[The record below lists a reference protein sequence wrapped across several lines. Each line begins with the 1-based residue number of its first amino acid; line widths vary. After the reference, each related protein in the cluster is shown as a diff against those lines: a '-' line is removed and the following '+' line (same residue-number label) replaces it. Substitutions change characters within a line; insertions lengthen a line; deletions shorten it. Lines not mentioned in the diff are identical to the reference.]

1 MNKLIG
7 VIGLKRSGKDTI
19 SDYLC
24 KNYAFEKY
32 SLAEPLK
39 RGCMEI
45 FGFTEYQVFDEGKDI
60 IDPVWGCTPR
70 DILKVMGTEVAQY
83 DLQKYIPS
91 FVEVGRNIWVR
102 RFEQWY
108 QKRTDITNESKVIR
122 KPHINSIVIADVR
135 FKHEAKSV
143 VKMGGEIWRVDRPGM
158 DVGDFHAS
166 EMEIFEI
173 PYKHLITNDGT
184 LEDLYNKIDDI
195 RAGIF
200 K

>member
-7 VIGLKRSGKDTI
+7 CIGLKRSGKDTI

-24 KNYAFEKY
+24 KNYNFTKY
-32 SLAEPLK
+32 SFADPLK

-45 FGFTEYQVFDEGKDI
+45 FGFTEDQVFGESKDI

-70 DILKVMGTEVAQY
+70 DVLKIMGTEIGQF
-83 DLQKYIPS
+83 DLAKYIPA
-91 FVEVGRNIWVR
+91 FEEVGRLIWVK

-108 QKRTDITNESKVIR
+108 SKND
-122 KPHINSIVIADVR
+122 NSEKNIVISDVR
-135 FKHEAKSV
+135 FLHEANSI

-173 PYKHLITNDGT
+173 PYNHLITNEGS
-184 LEDLYNKIDDI
+184 LEDLYKKIDDI
-195 RAGIF
+195 CIGLGWN